1 MTVKER
7 LTIFAK
13 SQERSV
19 RAFESKAGLNYGY
32 INSIRVSIQPDKIK
46 SIASNYVNLNVDWL
60 LTGEGNMLRQ
70 TSLEPQKVAGK
81 VEGPDAAYAEQRQQ
95 GLEKINEQDKT
106 NLTNEVEMPFNDL
119 IATIRYL
126 SETVNNLQKK
136 VDQLEYQ
143 NEKLRKNRE
152 GDQSLSEVG

>member
-1 MTVKER
+1 MAVKER
-7 LTIFAK
+7 LIEYLKHRNIKHKEFNDAIG
-13 SQERSV
+13 V
-19 RAFESKAGLNYGY
+19 SKGY
-32 INSIRVSIQPDKIK
+32 IGAISKSPSNKVLNRITILYPDL
-46 SIASNYVNLNVDWL
+46 NLEWL
-60 LTGEGNMLRQ
+60 VTGEGNMLRQ

-81 VEGPDAAYAEQRQQ
+81 VEEPDAAYAEQRQQ
-95 GLEKINEQDKT
+95 GEEKINEQDKT